1 LEDSHEFPKSV
12 VVIGASRGIGAAIAT
27 KFIQEGHK
35 VVGTHRGSGAP
46 DRVRGVVAD
55 ITDTGQ
61 IENALAIAAKEHGP
75 IDILVVSS
83 GITRDDL
90 LMRMSEEKIREVMD
104 TNAIAPM
111 LAVKSVLK
119 PMLRAKAGSIVLV
132 SSISARLGVAG
143 QANYT
148 ASKAAL
154 EGFARSF
161 AREYASRGIR
171 INIVAPGPTD
181 TDMIAGLNDDQ
192 RQVMAAGVPLGRLG
206 KVEEIADVVYWVSQS
221 TFMTGTTV
229 PVAGGLELGY

>member
-1 LEDSHEFPKSV
+1 
-12 VVIGASRGIGAAIAT
+12 
-27 KFIQEGHK
+27 
-35 VVGTHRGSGAP
+35 
-46 DRVRGVVAD
+46 VRGVVAD

>member
-35 VVGTHRGSGAP
+35 VVGTHRGSGVP

-75 IDILVVSS
+75 IDILAVSS

>member
-1 LEDSHEFPKSV
+1 MEDSHEFPKSV

-35 VVGTHRGSGAP
+35 VVGTHRGSGVP

>member
-1 LEDSHEFPKSV
+1 MKSSNEVPQSV
-12 VVIGASRGIGAAIAT
+12 VVVGASRGIGAAIAT
-27 KFIQEGHK
+27 KFSHEGHN
-35 VVGTHRGSGAP
+35 VVGTHRGSGVP
-46 DRVRGVVAD
+46 DGVVGVLAD
-55 ITDTGQ
+55 ITETTQ
-61 IENALAIAAKEHGP
+61 VENALSFAAEEHGP
-75 IDILVVSS
+75 IDVLVISS

-132 SSISARLGVAG
+132 SSISARFGVPG
-143 QANYT
+143 QTNYT

-181 TDMIAGLNDDQ
+181 TDMIAALNDDQ
-192 RQVMAAGVPLGRLG
+192 KQAMAAGVPLGRLG
-206 KVEEIADVVYWVSQS
+206 KVEEIANVVYWVSQS

>member
-1 LEDSHEFPKSV
+1 MNPASPQSV

-27 KFIQEGHK
+27 EFAQHGHA
-35 VVGTHRGSGAP
+35 VIGTHRGSGVP
-46 DRVRGVVAD
+46 DGVTGVIAD
-55 ITDTGQ
+55 ITDTAQ
-61 IENALAIAAKEHGP
+61 IESALVFAAQTNGP
-75 IDILVVSS
+75 VDVLVVAS

-90 LMRMSEEKIREVMD
+90 LIRMNEEKIREVMD
-104 TNAIAPM
+104 TNAIAPI
-111 LAVKSVLK
+111 LAVKSALK
-119 PMLRAKAGSIVLV
+119 VMLRAKAGSIVLV

-143 QANYT
+143 QTNYT

-171 INIVAPGPTD
+171 INVVAPGPTD
-181 TDMIAGLNDDQ
+181 TDMIAVLNDEQ
-192 RQVMAAGVPLGRLG
+192 KLAMASGVPLGRLG
-206 KVEEIADVVYWVSQS
+206 KPEEIANVVYWVSQS